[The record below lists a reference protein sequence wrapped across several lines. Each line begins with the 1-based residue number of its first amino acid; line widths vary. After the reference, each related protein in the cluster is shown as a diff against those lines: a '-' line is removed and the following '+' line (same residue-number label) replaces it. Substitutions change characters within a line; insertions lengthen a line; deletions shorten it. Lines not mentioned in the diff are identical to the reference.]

1 MRLQKDRM
9 RIPKAWV
16 PLMTKKIV
24 ENILSK
30 RLAKPTVSNER
41 LLSETEE
48 LIMQELSV
56 EDRLNEE
63 VREILK
69 KHSHEIE
76 HDHLDY
82 RRLFDL
88 TKQKL
93 VKERNL
99 VL

>member
-1 MRLQKDRM
+1 M

-16 PLMTKKIV
+16 PVLTKKIID
-24 ENILSK
+24 NLISK
-30 RLAKPTVSNER
+30 GLVKSTVSEDK
-41 LLSETEE
+41 LLEGAENFI
-48 LIMQELSV
+48 LDELSV

-69 KHSHEIE
+69 SHAAEIE
-76 HDHLDY
+76 KDRLDY
-82 RRLFDL
+82 RKLFEL